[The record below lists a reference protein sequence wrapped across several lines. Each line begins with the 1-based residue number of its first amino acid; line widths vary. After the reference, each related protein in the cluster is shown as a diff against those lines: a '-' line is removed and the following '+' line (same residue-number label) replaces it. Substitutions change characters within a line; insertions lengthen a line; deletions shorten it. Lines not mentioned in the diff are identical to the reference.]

1 MDKQQKKYIYI
12 LLTRTSTILSRI
24 VHLITADDYTHVS
37 IAFNENLH
45 PLYSSSRKNG
55 RTLFPA
61 GPCTEKLN
69 KGFWKSHRHVPC
81 AVYKLEVTEEVY
93 KNAQIEI
100 EKILNRADE
109 YHFNIIGLILCRMN
123 IPYNRKRNY
132 FCSQFVSE
140 ILGKSKAIKLP
151 KQPCLMRPSDY
162 MKLPELTCCYIGYLN
177 EFQRNLNYKKVVQY
191 M

>member
-1 MDKQQKKYIYI
+1 MDTQQTKTLYI

-37 IAFNENLH
+37 LAFNESLR

-61 GPCTEKLN
+61 GPCKERLN
-69 KGFWKSHRHVPC
+69 KGYWKSHRNVPC
-81 AVYKLEVTEEVY
+81 AVYKLEVSEEVY
-93 KNAQIEI
+93 EMAKKEVD
-100 EKILNRADE
+100 KIMVKSHE
-109 YHFNIIGLILCRMN
+109 YHFNIIGLILCRLN
-123 IPYNRKRNY
+123 IAYNRERNY

-140 ILGKSKAIKLP
+140 ILSRSKALELP
-151 KQPCLMRPSDY
+151 KESSLMRPSDY
-162 MKLPELTCCYIGYLN
+162 MQLPELVCCFKGRLN
-177 EFQRNLNYKKVVQY
+177 EFQREIYCKKAVQY